1 MKAKEI
7 NERLYQAKQ
16 KKIKVY
22 PCRHLRASNIGHPC
36 ERYLYLLLTRWEE
49 QEPHDV
55 GLQNI
60 FDLGNTLE
68 EHTINNLKEA
78 GYEVITPTQYSFQ
91 ITNPLITG
99 REDLRIKDEN
109 GELIPVEVKG
119 ISPYEF
125 DRLNTIQDFLDS
137 KKYYIRQY
145 PAQLQIYLYH
155 FAKIYGFLALT
166 NKLTGET
173 KMIDMDFD
181 WDMADALLK
190 KAERIYKAVADKK
203 PPEAVDDIS
212 LCEGCKL
219 SHLCGECR
227 RIPADVELDDE
238 LNTLID
244 RRCELKSKVDEYQ
257 QIDKDIKRIVGERE
271 KIITGDY
278 VIQRKEIHKKSYVV
292 PERTE
297 HRINIKKL

>member
-1 MKAKEI
+1 MTDQEI
-7 NERLYQAKQ
+7 NEKLREAKQ
-16 KKIKVY
+16 KKIQVY
-22 PCRHLRASNIGHPC
+22 PCRNLRASNIGHPC
-36 ERYLYLLLTRWEE
+36 ERYLYLLLTRWED

-68 EHTINNLKEA
+68 EHTIKNLKEA

-91 ITNPLITG
+91 VLNPLITG

-119 ISPYEF
+119 ISPIEF
-125 DRLNTIQDFLDS
+125 EKLKTIQDFLNS

-145 PAQLQIYLYH
+145 PAQLQIYMYH
-155 FAKIYGFLALT
+155 FAKMYGFFALT

-173 KMIDMDFD
+173 RMIRMEFD
-181 WDMADALLK
+181 WDMADELLK
-190 KAERIYKAVADKK
+190 KADRIYKAVQDKK
-203 PPEAVDDIS
+203 PPEAVDDIA

-219 SHLCGECR
+219 SHICGECR
-227 RIPADVELDDE
+227 RIPADIELDDE
-238 LNTLID
+238 LNNLIN
-244 RRCELKSKVDEYQ
+244 RKYELKATVDEYNQ
-257 QIDKDIKRIVGERE
+257 VDKDIKRIVGERE

-278 VIQRKEIHKKSYVV
+278 VIQRKTIEKQSYVV
-292 PERTE
+292 PARTE

>member
-1 MKAKEI
+1 MTDQEI
-7 NERLYQAKQ
+7 NERLYAAKQ
-16 KKIKVY
+16 SKIKVF
-22 PCRHLRASNIGHPC
+22 PSRNLRASNIGHPC

-68 EHTINNLKEA
+68 DHTIKNLKEA
-78 GYEVITPTQYSFQ
+78 GFEIITPTQYSFQ

-119 ISPYEF
+119 ISPFEF
-125 DRLNTIQDFLDS
+125 KKLKTVQDFLNS

-145 PAQLQIYLYH
+145 PAQLQIYMYH
-155 FAKIYGFLALT
+155 FAKMYGFFALT

-173 KMIDMDFD
+173 RMIRMDFD
-181 WDMADALLK
+181 WDMADELLK
-190 KAERIYKAVADKK
+190 KADRIYEAVQEKNPPKAVN
-203 PPEAVDDIS
+203 DIA

-219 SHLCGECR
+219 MHLCGECR
-227 RIPADVELDDE
+227 RIPADIEIDDE
-238 LNTLID
+238 LNDLIN
-244 RRCELKSKVDEYQ
+244 RKYELKPVIDEFNQ
-257 QIDKDIKRIVGERE
+257 VDKDIKRIVGERE
-271 KIITGDY
+271 KIITGEY
-278 VIQRKEIHKKSYVV
+278 IIQRKCIKKQSYTVA
-292 PERTE
+292 ERTE
-297 HRINIKKL
+297 YRIQIKKL